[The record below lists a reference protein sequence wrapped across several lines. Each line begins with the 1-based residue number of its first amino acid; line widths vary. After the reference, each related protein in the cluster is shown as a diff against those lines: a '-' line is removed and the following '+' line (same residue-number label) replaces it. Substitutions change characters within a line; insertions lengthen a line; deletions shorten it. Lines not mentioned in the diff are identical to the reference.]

1 MSMDPSITARVEDRL
16 FSARIR
22 HETEAAERR
31 RELYAKYPRL
41 RELDAEL
48 GSTMAG
54 ILRANASSGEDYRPK
69 LEELKHRNL
78 ERQAERAE
86 ILKRAGLSTSALEPD
101 YDCRDCGDTGFLRDG
116 TPCKCFLRAYRD
128 EQLAELE
135 RRLPVRRASFA
146 SFDEKLYSDKV
157 DENWG
162 VSPRENAVAV
172 RDACRDFASRRS
184 AGNIVLCGGAGV
196 GKTFLA
202 SCVAVEASERCFSVV
217 CRQMTE
223 VVSLYEREKFTRDD
237 DTRDAARAKIDRLC
251 GCDVL
256 IIDGLGSEF
265 KAPFVTSALLGLLG
279 ARSAASERRTLIC
292 TSLDESEFETRY
304 DAETASRLRGDFDV
318 LPIFGRDL
326 RIKE

>member
-1 MSMDPSITARVEDRL
+1 MSMDPSIIARVEDRL

-22 HETEAAERR
+22 HEAEAAERR
-31 RELYAKYPRL
+31 RDLYVKYPRL

-54 ILRANASSGEDYRPK
+54 ILRANAASGEDYRPK
-69 LEELKHRNL
+69 LEELKRRNL

-86 ILKRAGLSTSALEPD
+86 ILKRAGLSPSALEPD

-116 TPCKCFLRAYRD
+116 TPCKCLLRGYRD
-128 EQLAELE
+128 EQLSELE
-135 RRLPVRRASFA
+135 RRLPVRRATFGSFN
-146 SFDEKLYSDKV
+146 EKLYSDEV

-172 RDACRDFASRRS
+172 RDACRGFASRRS
-184 AGNIVLCGGAGV
+184 AGSIVLCGGAGV

-202 SCVAVEASERCFSVV
+202 SCVAVEASEHCFSVV

-237 DTRDAARAKIDRLC
+237 DTRDAARAEIDRLC
-251 GCDVL
+251 GCDIL
-256 IIDGLGSEF
+256 IIDGVGSEF
-265 KAPFVTSALLGLLG
+265 RAPFVVTVLLSLF
-279 ARSAASERRTLIC
+279 ASRMSPDRRTLIC
-292 TSLDESEFETRY
+292 TSVDEREFESRY
-304 DAETASRLRGDFDV
+304 DAETASRLKGDFDV